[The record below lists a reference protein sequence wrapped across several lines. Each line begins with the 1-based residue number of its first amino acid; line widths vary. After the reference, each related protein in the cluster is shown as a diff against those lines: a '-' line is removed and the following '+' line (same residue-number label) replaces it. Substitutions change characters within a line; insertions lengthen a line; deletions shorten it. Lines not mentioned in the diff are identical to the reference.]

1 METLETTANAEVL
14 TARVAA
20 LLFANRPTAA
30 RHLMSAAR
38 RLAPPSP
45 RIGELA
51 ARVAL
56 AEGALDQALGELDTA
71 VAQFPGDASLRKCR
85 ADTLLRKGD
94 AQGALADAAEAVIL
108 DRSDAA
114 SKALLGILLLEVGR
128 PQDAVACLCEALAAE
143 PTNSSYHQG
152 LAAAQEACGDVDAAL
167 TTLRAGIAA
176 QPHRA
181 ELRNTAVLTSL
192 RRRDFA
198 AAYQVA
204 DTARAFGVADACC
217 FGMMGHALSS
227 MGRHTEAADAYSEAL
242 KLGPQDPYVRHL
254 VAASGILPSAARA
267 PIEYVRTVCNG
278 YADRFEAHL
287 VALGYRIPG
296 LVRAALLQHP
306 TIAAGKRL
314 GPALDLGCGTGLI
327 AVVLS
332 DLPIGPFVGVDLSP
346 RMLEAAAA
354 KMIYTELHEAD
365 LLNLLAETATS
376 WPLIIAA
383 DVLIYFGALD
393 QVLAAVHAALEPGG
407 WFIFSLEEL
416 LQHFDGTVPGNGNWA
431 LGWQGRYSHAFAY
444 VATAAQAAGFAIRA
458 IEHQAV
464 RCEADAP
471 VAGIFA
477 VLQRAQHDA

>member
-1 METLETTANAEVL
+1 METLETTANPETL

-30 RHLMSAAR
+30 RHLMSAVR

-45 RIGELA
+45 QIAELA

-56 AEGALDQALGELDTA
+56 AEGALDLALGELNTA
-71 VAQFPGDASLRKCR
+71 VAQFPGDVSLRKCR

-94 AQGALADAAEAVIL
+94 PQAALADAAEAVIL
-108 DRSDAA
+108 DRSDPA
-114 SKALLGILLLEVGR
+114 SKAMLGILLLEVGQ
-128 PQDAVACLCEALAAE
+128 PQDAAACLREALAAE

-167 TTLRAGIAA
+167 STLRAGIAA
-176 QPHRA
+176 QPHA
-181 ELRNTAVLTSL
+181 VGLRNTAVLTSL
-192 RRRDFA
+192 RRRDFT
-198 AAYQVA
+198 AAYQFA

-227 MGRHTEAADAYSEAL
+227 LGRHTEAAEAYSEAF

-254 VAASGILPSAARA
+254 VAASGILPGASRA
-267 PIEYVRTVCNG
+267 PIEYVRTVFDG
-278 YADRFEAHL
+278 YADRFELHL
-287 VALGYRIPG
+287 MTLGYRIPG
-296 LVRAALLQHP
+296 LIRTALLQHP
-306 TIAAGKRL
+306 TITAGERL
-314 GPALDLGCGTGLI
+314 GPALDLGCGTGLV

-346 RMLEAAAA
+346 RMLAAAA
-354 KMIYTELHEAD
+354 TKEIYAELHETD

-376 WPLIIAA
+376 WPLVIAA

-416 LQHFDGTVPGNGNWA
+416 LPHFDGTVPGNGNWA
-431 LGWQGRYSHAFAY
+431 LGWQGRYSHAFSY
-444 VATAAQAAGFAIRA
+444 VATAAQAAGFAIRT
-458 IEHQAV
+458 IEHQTV
-464 RCEADAP
+464 RFEADAP

-477 VLQRAQHDA
+477 VLQRAQDDA

>member
-1 METLETTANAEVL
+1 METLETTANPETL
-14 TARVAA
+14 TARIAA

-30 RHLMSAAR
+30 RHLMSAVR

-45 RIGELA
+45 QIAELA

-56 AEGALDQALGELDTA
+56 AEGALDLALGELNTA
-71 VAQFPGDASLRKCR
+71 VAQFPGDVSLRKCR

-94 AQGALADAAEAVIL
+94 PQAALADAAEAVIL
-108 DRSDAA
+108 DRSDPA
-114 SKALLGILLLEVGR
+114 SKAMLGILLLEVGQ
-128 PQDAVACLCEALAAE
+128 PQDAAACLREALAAE

-167 TTLRAGIAA
+167 STLRAGIAA
-176 QPHRA
+176 QPHA
-181 ELRNTAVLTSL
+181 VGLRNTAVLTSL
-192 RRRDFA
+192 RRRDFT
-198 AAYQVA
+198 AAYQFA

-227 MGRHTEAADAYSEAL
+227 LGRHTEAAEAYSEAF

-254 VAASGILPSAARA
+254 VAASGILPGASRA
-267 PIEYVRTVCNG
+267 PIEYVRTVFDG
-278 YADRFEAHL
+278 YADRFELHL
-287 VALGYRIPG
+287 MTLGYRIPG
-296 LVRAALLQHP
+296 LIRTALLQHP
-306 TIAAGKRL
+306 TITAGERL
-314 GPALDLGCGTGLI
+314 GPALDLGCGTGLV

-346 RMLEAAAA
+346 RMLAAAA
-354 KMIYTELHEAD
+354 TKEIYAELHETD

-376 WPLIIAA
+376 WPLVIAA

-416 LQHFDGTVPGNGNWA
+416 LPHFDGTVPGNGNWA
-431 LGWQGRYSHAFAY
+431 LGWQGRYSHAFSY
-444 VATAAQAAGFAIRA
+444 VATAAQAAGFAIRT
-458 IEHQAV
+458 IEHQTV
-464 RCEADAP
+464 RFEADAP

-477 VLQRAQHDA
+477 VLQRAQDDA